1 MFFKYL
7 SILEVSPLLFFKMKS
22 VQSWYFR
29 WLFYK
34 GNHLLL
40 LLLVLDGCLFIF
52 SFLLNSLSFYYRR
65 IVINCHYM
73 GGFYDELLLLNKN
86 IDGFDTFTCVGRQHR
101 KRRKI
106 QYLCIICVYSV
117 VGVSIIFKYNSFH
130 FFYIDDYGTIEGTK
144 IV

>member
-86 IDGFDTFTCVGRQHR
+86 IDGFDTFTCVGRQHG
-101 KRRKI
+101 I
-106 QYLCIICVYSV
+106 SCQHQEIFI
-117 VGVSIIFKYNSFH
+117 VS
-130 FFYIDDYGTIEGTK
+130 YGA
-144 IV
+144 